1 MKQLS
6 KSVYGK
12 RFILYVWQS
21 FKYVSEK
28 YSIQSGILMNFKTL
42 FKLVANLAES
52 QRPKKSRDKHALS
65 A

>member
-42 FKLVANLAES
+42 FKLCGQLGQE
-52 QRPKKSRDKHALS
+52 
-65 A
+65 